1 MPIAVDDAEIQMESL
16 LRKGALDRVAVLALE
31 TYGAELFAFLI
42 KVSGSESDAREIFS
56 QLVEDMWRGL
66 PMFEFRC
73 SIRSWL
79 YTLARHAYA
88 RFRRSPWNQAARRLG
103 EGHQGGHI
111 EFHAGLAQATHQR
124 GEDDLSEIA
133 AVTRT
138 ITQAWRRTGVKDSW
152 RSLRESL
159 APDDRALIVLR
170 VDRQLEWNAIAH
182 VTLGHESPD
191 ADALVR
197 EGNRLKKRFQMLK
210 ADLRRRAREAGL
222 LEGKS

>member
-1 MPIAVDDAEIQMESL
+1 MRHATATWEFLAEQAAFTYLERCLYLVEQGHMPIAVDDAEIQMESL

-88 RFRRSPWNQAARRLG
+88 RFRRSPWNQAARR
-103 EGHQGGHI
+103 
-111 EFHAGLAQATHQR
+111 GLTWP
-124 GEDDLSEIA
+124 G
-133 AVTRT
+133 
-138 ITQAWRRTGVKDSW
+138 
-152 RSLRESL
+152 
-159 APDDRALIVLR
+159 
-170 VDRQLEWNAIAH
+170 
-182 VTLGHESPD
+182 
-191 ADALVR
+191 LVR
-197 EGNRLKKRFQMLK
+197 LLKSAPTPTNRQP
-210 ADLRRRAREAGL
+210 RRA
-222 LEGKS
+222 